1 MHHQPN
7 KRPGNIPPATAAQ
20 APDIQGMKDDIV
32 KIANFAEQVAQA
44 VVRLDKKVTET
55 QVNTSDVRPQ
65 LLSLKVHTESIPVSL
80 RETRR
85 LTVEMQQRIEDFDT
99 RLQALETRINEALAR
114 ADVHCGCGHSQGR

>member
-1 MHHQPN
+1 
-7 KRPGNIPPATAAQ
+7 
-20 APDIQGMKDDIV
+20 
-32 KIANFAEQVAQA
+32 
-44 VVRLDKKVTET
+44 
-55 QVNTSDVRPQ
+55 
-65 LLSLKVHTESIPVSL
+65 LKVHTESIPVSL